1 MEALKIRKE
10 NTFVFFPITTYTKSK
25 QSNVV
30 CTWRYVPHPQETRRQ
45 VGARVCV
52 ERVVQS
58 AQGGALSPGASNLH
72 PEARPFPRCAEN
84 QTPLMHSVTTLLPL

>member
-1 MEALKIRKE
+1 MQHTKASKALCVRGG
-10 NTFVFFPITTYTKSK
+10 
-25 QSNVV
+25 
-30 CTWRYVPHPQETRRQ
+30 YVPHPQETRRQ

-58 AQGGALSPGASNLH
+58 VQGGALSQGASNLH

-84 QTPLMHSVTTLLPL
+84 QIPLMHSVTTLLSLYL